1 MYRKQTGGCQRAA
14 GGGKKE
20 KRERLRCINF
30 QLQNK

>member
-20 KRERLRCINF
+20 KKREIKMYKLSVI
-30 QLQNK
+30 K